1 MDLEKSQEE
10 STLVKKSLV
19 SSQFAITELEKR
31 YSDNI
36 SGLESQLSQT
46 RSQIQ
51 VLSTRLD
58 DALTQERVNKLKI
71 AQVNDRLFESLEK
84 IRHLEILASKYYTY
98 VESRTSASV
107 FNYHS
112 ATKETSNSQPAIQI
126 FESMRKEKR
135 DALVQASNMEQK
147 LLDLESR
154 SIATHLELEQQV
166 TAISVKLLKATDTIQ
181 VQANEIQ
188 LLNDKLNT
196 AEKIIGVL
204 HAKMLH

>member
-1 MDLEKSQEE
+1 M
-10 STLVKKSLV
+10 KKSLI
-19 SSQFAITELEKR
+19 SSQFTITELEKR

-46 RSQIQ
+46 RYQIQ
-51 VLSTRLD
+51 ALSTRLD

-71 AQVNDRLFESLEK
+71 AQVKDRLFESLEK

-98 VESRTSASV
+98 VESRTSSSV
-107 FNYHS
+107 FNYNS
-112 ATKETSNSQPAIQI
+112 ATKEASNLQPAFQI
-126 FESMRKEKR
+126 FESIRKDKK
-135 DALVQASNMEQK
+135 DALVQVSNMERK
-147 LLDLESR
+147 ILDLESR
-154 SIATHLELEQQV
+154 SIATHSELEQQF
-166 TAISVKLLKATDTIQ
+166 TAISVKLRNATDTIQ
-181 VQANEIQ
+181 VQAHEIQ